1 MINSRCHDSGLKQDS
16 SFKVSLF
23 VLCGLQD
30 RTIGRPASAIHQ
42 ASRQSLSSDTI
53 HSARR
58 HLATALRLQRIDI
71 LLKGSILPSNLGTT
85 GSRALLYRLVSI
97 CHPKRSPHHLTL
109 LSLAILGRKV
119 SVSTVRRISATVELL
134 ITRSLKRAPKVDE
147 SVALD
152 TERTF
157 RITTVGDRCAT

>member
-1 MINSRCHDSGLKQDS
+1 VACKIVQKEGP
-16 SFKVSLF
+16 
-23 VLCGLQD
+23 LQQS
-30 RTIGRPASAIHQ
+30 IKLLASHCLATQ
-42 ASRQSLSSDTI
+42 FTVRAVV
-53 HSARR
+53 
-58 HLATALRLQRIDI
+58 LATALRLQRINI

-97 CHPKRSPHHLTL
+97 CHPKRSSHHLTL

-119 SVSTVRRISATVELL
+119 SVSTVRCISATVELL